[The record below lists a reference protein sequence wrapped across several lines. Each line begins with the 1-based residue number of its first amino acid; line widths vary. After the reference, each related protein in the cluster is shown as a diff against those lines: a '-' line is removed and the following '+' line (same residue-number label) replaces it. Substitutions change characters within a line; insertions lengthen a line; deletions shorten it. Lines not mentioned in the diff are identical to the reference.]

1 MLLFAGEFVTAASTV
16 AHAVVANVTFGAV
29 LLRIAFAAA
38 AAAAASL
45 LVFFVFA
52 ALLALLSLLGAAY
65 EQVSF
70 LASFLFVAA
79 VTCEPQRQ

>member
-1 MLLFAGEFVTAASTV
+1 MLLFAVEFVTAASTV
-16 AHAVVANVTFGAV
+16 AHAVVANVVSVTTTFGAV
-29 LLRIAFAAA
+29 LLRIAFAA

-70 LASFLFVAA
+70 LASFLLLLL
-79 VTCEPQRQ
+79 